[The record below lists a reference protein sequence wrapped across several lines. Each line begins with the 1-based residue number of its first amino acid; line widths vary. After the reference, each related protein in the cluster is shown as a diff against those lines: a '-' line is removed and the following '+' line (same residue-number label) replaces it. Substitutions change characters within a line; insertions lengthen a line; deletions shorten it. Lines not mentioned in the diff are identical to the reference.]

1 MCVPPIRSFSHS
13 RAITVPNSGLV
24 AAKIEASVAE
34 RVRDAKPV
42 STNGTAQFVRPT
54 SKIGFQFVRI
64 THIPPCRMNIGV
76 RNSAAPAERMA
87 ASETAPKSSETI
99 LVSK

>member
-1 MCVPPIRSFSHS
+1 
-13 RAITVPNSGLV
+13 
-24 AAKIEASVAE
+24 
-34 RVRDAKPV
+34 
-42 STNGTAQFVRPT
+42 
-54 SKIGFQFVRI
+54 
-64 THIPPCRMNIGV
+64 MNIGV